1 MQKLLPLLLL
11 TPTLLAAAPA
21 PSPSTAPLVLSSPPF
36 IIDNDI
42 TWTSLGTN
50 ENDSMPLG
58 NGDFAANVWTEQNG
72 DLLLLLAK
80 SDAWAE
86 TGNLLKLGRV
96 RIHLDPNPFTT
107 ATDFSQTLHLENATL
122 ELRSGENF
130 LRIWIDANHPVLH
143 VDAHLA
149 QPASIQAHAEFWRK
163 TTTPA
168 NAPSLTPDPRYATGQ
183 ASPPAAPDIIFPA
196 ADNRLAFCH
205 FNPDSYYPYLLH
217 QEHLDPSLHKYP
229 DPLLHRAFGYALS
242 GRNFHSTDDQT
253 LASTAPAQNFSL
265 QIVALSQTQ
274 SSPAAWQSAADA
286 LIGRATADSG
296 NPGARD
302 DQLLQHNLWWQFFWN
317 RSYIHITGFP
327 DAATVSQGYAV
338 QRYMLACSSRGA
350 FPAKYNGGLFT
361 VGHDMPPGA
370 KQSKESHD
378 PDYRAWGDSFWNQNN
393 RLLYYPLIATG
404 DYDLLT
410 PWFDMYLNAL
420 PLATDRAQIYY
431 HHPGAFFP
439 ETMKFYGIPRIEDF
453 GRDNITDEMQSH
465 WQRYHIQGSLEVIT
479 QMLDVYDQT
488 QDPAFAKKYLVPFA
502 DPILAFYYY
511 HYPRDKEGKL
521 ELAPAQS
528 LETYQLV
535 AVNPTP
541 DIAGLTTILP
551 RLLALPDNLTTDAQR
566 AAWSKMQSQLP
577 PIPLGTTA
585 KGKIPPFGQG
595 DKEGLP
601 TILPAEMYGRTGNGE
616 NPELYVVF
624 PYRLYGLGKP
634 DLQTALNAFAAR
646 RSPQNTCW
654 GQDGTQASLL
664 GLTDIAKKAAI
675 AEFSNFG
682 DQRFP
687 FFWKPAHDWI
697 PDLDNGGDGM
707 ITLQNMLL
715 QTDGTAIRVAPS
727 WPPDWTADFKLHAP
741 FNTTIQAHVEA
752 GKITHLVVTPPERAK
767 DIIFPQPPTT
777 LPSTQPATKPAT
789 QPSTQ
794 PTTQP

>member
-1 MQKLLPLLLL
+1 MLKLLPLLLL

-21 PSPSTAPLVLSSPPF
+21 PSPSTAPSPSANPADAPPF
-36 IIDNDI
+36 ITDNNI
-42 TWTSLGTN
+42 IWTSLGKD

-58 NGDFAANVWTEQNG
+58 NGDFAANVWTEQSG
-72 DLLLLLAK
+72 DILLLLAK

-107 ATDFSQTLHLENATL
+107 ATDFSQTLHLENGTI
-122 ELRSGENF
+122 ELRSGDNSV
-130 LRIWIDANHPVLH
+130 RVWIDANHPVLH

-149 QPASIQAHAEFWRK
+149 QAASIQAHAEFWRK
-163 TTTPA
+163 TTTLA

-196 ADNRLAFCH
+196 ADNRVAFCH
-205 FNPDSYYPYLLH
+205 FNPDSYYPYLLR
-217 QEHLDPSLHKYP
+217 QEHLDGSLGEYP
-229 DPLLHRAFGYALS
+229 DPLLHRVFGYAVTGS
-242 GRNFHSTDDQT
+242 NFHSTDDQT

-274 SSPAAWQSAADA
+274 STPAAWQSAADA
-286 LIGRATADSG
+286 LIAKTRSNETAERTVRHAHDE
-296 NPGARD
+296 
-302 DQLLQHNLWWQFFWN
+302 WWTDFWN
-317 RSYIHITGFP
+317 RSYIHVTGSP

-361 VGHDMPPGA
+361 VGHDMAPGA
-370 KQSKESHD
+370 KQSKADHD

-404 DYDLLT
+404 DYDLMK

-420 PLATDRAQIYY
+420 PLATDRARIYY

-465 WQRYHIQGSLEVIT
+465 WQRYHIQGSLEVLT

-488 QDPAFAKKYLVPFA
+488 QDAAFAKKYVVPFA

-511 HYPRDKEGKL
+511 HYPRDKEGKI

-541 DIAGLTTILP
+541 DIAGLMSVLP
-551 RLLALPDNLTTDAQR
+551 RLLALSENLTTEAQR
-566 AAWSKMQSQLP
+566 SLWSKMLRQLP

-585 KGKIPPFGQG
+585 KGRIPPFGQG
-595 DKEGLP
+595 DKDGLP
-601 TILPAEMYGRTGNGE
+601 TILPAEMYGKTGNGE

-664 GLTDIAKKAAI
+664 GLTDIAKKAAN

-682 DQRFP
+682 DQRFR

-715 QTDGTAIRVAPS
+715 QTDGRAIRVAPS
-727 WPPDWTADFKLHAP
+727 WPADWTADFKLHAP
-741 FNTTIQAHVEA
+741 LNTIIEGHVES
-752 GKITHLVVTPPERAK
+752 GKITQLVVTPPGRAE
-767 DIIFPQPPTT
+767 DVILPAARPTT
-777 LPSTQPATKPAT
+777 LPSTQPATQAETLPAT
-789 QPSTQ
+789 RP
-794 PTTQP
+794 